1 MYIVDTNVLMSL
13 NSFEGL
19 LNTCK
24 NIYIPVEVLSEL
36 DKHKTAEGIKGYKA
50 RRAIRNINKNIDKFT
65 FLNKDQD
72 FYHVYN
78 RNTTYIDDIIIS
90 YFDQYN
96 MTLITNDIGM
106 KIKAEALGIPTIN
119 YYENTVMPIS
129 CLKVKFSNKQLEN
142 FSDEMLNK
150 YEVPVGQ
157 YIIVEDES
165 GATRH
170 IRKYFG
176 EGLWESPTFD
186 GIGNYLFSIKPLDAY
201 QSCAIDSLFRDN
213 MTVITGPAGS
223 GKTLMSLAY
232 CLQKI
237 STGSRVHVFVNPVK
251 TKNSEELG
259 FYPGDRDEKL
269 LQNFIGGILK
279 NKIGDI
285 TEVER
290 LLDEGLLNLYPFSD
304 IRGIEVGKGDIMYIT
319 EAQNLSVE
327 LIKLG
332 IQRCAEGSKII
343 IEGDPETQVDK
354 DAFMNESNGLKRV
367 IQVYT
372 GDEQFSHVYLP
383 NIYRSKLAERAE
395 RL

>member
-1 MYIVDTNVLMSL
+1 M
-13 NSFEGL
+13 E
-19 LNTCK
+19 
-24 NIYIPVEVLSEL
+24 
-36 DKHKTAEGIKGYKA
+36 
-50 RRAIRNINKNIDKFT
+50 
-65 FLNKDQD
+65 
-72 FYHVYN
+72 
-78 RNTTYIDDIIIS
+78 
-90 YFDQYN
+90 
-96 MTLITNDIGM
+96 
-106 KIKAEALGIPTIN
+106 IKAAALGIQTIN
-119 YYENTVMPIS
+119 YYENTTMPIS
-129 CLKVKFSNKQLEN
+129 CLKIRMSNKDLEN
-142 FSDEMLNK
+142 FSDEMLSE
-150 YEVPVGQ
+150 YDVPIGQ

-165 GATRH
+165 GKACQ
-170 IRKYFG
+170 IKKYFG
-176 EGLWESPTFD
+176 EGLWESPQFD
-186 GIGNYLFSIKPLDAY
+186 GIGNYLFSIKPMDAY
-201 QSCAIDSLFRDN
+201 QSCAIDSLFRDD
-213 MTVITGPAGS
+213 MTVITGPAGT
-223 GKTLMSLAY
+223 GKTLMSIAY

-237 STGSRVHVFVNPVK
+237 RNGARVHIFVNPVK

-285 TEVER
+285 TEVEK
-290 LLDEGLLNLYPFSD
+290 LLEEGSLNLYPFSD

-327 LIKLG
+327 LMKLG

-343 IEGDPETQVDK
+343 IEGDPDTQVDK

-372 GDEQFSHVYLP
+372 GDDKFSHVYLP